1 MISISKRIPAVA
13 VVLIGALAFFFL
25 HSELGVLEI
34 DCSDHGTHEYCEII
48 KNSVA
53 HQKQMRDEFVK
64 VILASQFCPFPSLDP
79 NGRKHGSVMTDYPVD
94 GTLGDIYLLNR
105 TILI

>member
-13 VVLIGALAFFFL
+13 VVLIGALVFFFL

-34 DCSDHGTHEYCEII
+34 DCSDHGTHEYCELI
-48 KNSVA
+48 KNSVT
-53 HQKQMRDEFVK
+53 HHKQVRDEFAK
-64 VILASQFCPFPSLDP
+64 VILVSQFCLSPSLDQD
-79 NGRKHGSVMTDYPVD
+79 GQKHRTVTTDYPEDVA
-94 GTLGDIYLLNR
+94 LGDIYILNR